1 MVRKGEGGPIA
12 EPVERCPL
20 PEPEETP
27 VPSLP
32 TVEPSLLLRALD
44 VGYLIQDI
52 SGAPIDADPRT
63 RQLLGS
69 WSPEHDPLEGCVDEG
84 RLPLPADRRPV
95 AVALLSPRP
104 VRGVVLGLP
113 DRSERSE
120 TFSWIRVDCAVLDR
134 DADGAPVSVVSLLV
148 TLSPEET
155 MSPMVPLLSQRGLHS
170 AAPGRTAGGSAGE
183 PVDLPPVPGPRTASW
198 TARREA
204 ESWIGY
210 GQSWNRT
217 DEAEQEGGVPG
228 AVPSA
233 EPAGPSRG
241 AGPARP
247 ATSRTPSPTAQDVQ
261 HLGQPGEVTGRL
273 DSDGRFIEIA
283 GPVRDLFGLAVEE
296 VLGRSLAGLVH
307 AETTDRL
314 HAALA
319 AAWIADGGKARVRCR
334 RSDGELR
341 WVELYV
347 HRERRDDPEA
357 EGEPELRIVI
367 QDVHQ
372 QVSTAPSPDQRSGPP
387 AGERLTMV
395 SMHDP
400 KGKFRYVSPTA
411 SRLLGHRSEA
421 LVGRDLTELVHPE
434 DRGALVTAR
443 ERASKGEPVTVEY
456 RMLRADASWQP
467 VVSQFRPV
475 LDIDGSMLEF
485 QANTSAGSQ
494 ENRPS
499 GPMRRSTDTVYSK
512 ALECVECGVAQL
524 SPDGR
529 FLRMNDKM
537 VELLGQ
543 QRIQAEGRSMEVF
556 LAEQDRGLTT
566 RLRRELVRGHQ
577 DLLRTTVT
585 IRRNDGSTVP
595 ANIELTPVRDEAGVV
610 HGVIAKARQREV
622 SAAEF
627 TPRAHDRLTAA
638 GTPVLLRE
646 RAEEI
651 LAQGRKL
658 ALMEVSVDGMRRINE
673 ERGRN
678 AGDQILVTLVQR
690 LRSGT
695 RTGDTVI
702 RMRDD
707 RFVALCPDVDA
718 EQIEPVAQ
726 RLCRSLA
733 APVEGIGSVTVS
745 VGATTWR
752 LGDTLESLLQRVAG
766 QIEAVKRAGGAGWA
780 LA

>member
-1 MVRKGEGGPIA
+1 M
-12 EPVERCPL
+12 
-20 PEPEETP
+20 
-27 VPSLP
+27 PSLP

-44 VGYLIQDI
+44 VGYLVQDI

-69 WSPEHDPLEGCVDEG
+69 WSPEQDPLEGCVDKG

-104 VRGVVLGLP
+104 VRGVVLGIP
-113 DRSERSE
+113 NRSERSE
-120 TFSWIRVDCAVLDR
+120 TFSWFRVDSAVLDR
-134 DADGAPVSVVSLLV
+134 DADGAPLSVVSLLV
-148 TLSPEET
+148 ALSPEET
-155 MSPMVPLLSQRGLHS
+155 MSPVAPLLSQRGLS
-170 AAPGRTAGGSAGE
+170 SGLAGRTAGTSAGE
-183 PVDLPPVPGPRTASW
+183 TAGESADLPPVPGPRTASG
-198 TARREA
+198 AVRREA

-210 GQSWNRT
+210 GQSWNRK
-217 DEAEQEGGVPG
+217 DEEEQE
-228 AVPSA
+228 
-233 EPAGPSRG
+233 RG
-241 AGPARP
+241 AQGTAPSTEP
-247 ATSRTPSPTAQDVQ
+247 PEPVHATTDRATTDRTPSPTGQGMQ
-261 HLGQPGEVTGRL
+261 YLGRPGEVTGRL
-273 DSDGRFIEIA
+273 DSDGRFIEVA

-296 VLGRSLAGLVH
+296 LLGRSLAGLVH

-341 WVELYV
+341 WVELHV
-347 HRERRDDPEA
+347 HRDRRDGPEA

-372 QVSTAPSPDQRSGPP
+372 QVSAAPRPDQGGDPST
-387 AGERLTMV
+387 GERLTMV
-395 SMHDP
+395 SMHDRR
-400 KGKFRYVSPTA
+400 GKFRYASPTA
-411 SRLLGHRSEA
+411 SRLLGHRSES
-421 LVGRDLTELVHPE
+421 LVGRDLAELVHPE
-434 DRGALVTAR
+434 DRGVLLTAW
-443 ERASKGEPVTVEY
+443 EQAAKGEPVTVEY
-456 RMLRADASWQP
+456 RMLRADASWQS
-467 VVSQFRPV
+467 VVSQLRPV
-475 LDIDGSMLEF
+475 LDVDGSVLEF
-485 QANTSAGSQ
+485 QASTCSGCRKSLA
-494 ENRPS
+494 S
-499 GPMRRSTDTVYSK
+499 GPRRRSTDAVYSR

-529 FLRMNDKM
+529 FLRMNDRM
-537 VELLGQ
+537 VELLGR
-543 QRIQAEGRSMEVF
+543 QRIQAEGKSLEVF
-556 LAEQDRGLTT
+556 LVEQDRGLTT

-577 DLLRTTVT
+577 DLLRTMIT

-610 HGVIAKARQREV
+610 HGVIAKMRQREV
-622 SAAEF
+622 PATEA
-627 TPRAHDRLTAA
+627 TPRSHDRLTAA

-646 RAEEI
+646 RVEEI
-651 LAQGRKL
+651 LAQGRRL
-658 ALMEVSVDGMRRINE
+658 ALLEISVDGMRRINE

-702 RMRDD
+702 RLGDD
-707 RFVALCPDVDA
+707 RFVTLCPDVDA

-752 LGDTLESLLQRVAG
+752 LGDTMESLLQRLAG

-780 LA
+780 LV